1 MHDLSMRCWQPHMHT
16 HTHTQEWIF
25 MAPSKK
31 INHSTTLQCS
41 NTTAYYSK
49 KWGTI
54 FMLASKGEWQAALG
68 PENLTNKTTARSN
81 YLLCVRWHL
90 KTFVNS
96 KYKGENYD
104 AVVEFICFILPVCL
118 LSLCSTCGQKWLG
131 SELYVVRLVVPRL
144 SFVRSDISDSV
155 VLTAKHVGIWI

>member
-1 MHDLSMRCWQPHMHT
+1 MDIPSDIYFYFFFFLYHASHTVVLNCAPAECVIYLWDADSHKGT
-16 HTHTQEWIF
+16 HTHTRRSGFLWL
-25 MAPSKK
+25 PVKK

-49 KWGTI
+49 KLGTI

-68 PENLTNKTTARSN
+68 PENLTNKPTARSN

-118 LSLCSTCGQKWLG
+118 LSLCSTCDQKWLG
-131 SELYVVRLVVPRL
+131 SEL
-144 SFVRSDISDSV
+144 F
-155 VLTAKHVGIWI
+155 T